1 MTKVAPSKGE
11 EVRAAESVP
20 SAATSL
26 ATASGPAVPET
37 DDAPATPATP
47 ATAEDGGEDGDGGG
61 GIRYGWTCG
70 VCTQFN
76 KNEALKCTVCG
87 RPRGKD
93 LRRASTVVQLRFKA
107 WDEAAGRAPATLVV
121 KGCSGVWADIV
132 NGDYDLQ
139 PAARHGGKPSVWK
152 RRTPDADGADR
163 WVYLDSEKAWRA
175 GGVAGAMATLE
186 PGGGWARSGT
196 RLATDGI
203 LPHEFMGTWRVGG
216 ETQPSVTVVGFD
228 KAGKKI
234 KVTPAAAAELMAAAA
249 AENAAAAAAEA
260 EAAEAAEA
268 EAADEEVHA
277 YDEAGDAVGAPDP
290 FDATRAE
297 HTRQLEL
304 RRTVAAGGN
313 NAAEVARLDAELA
326 AWHEMDR
333 DAAQAKLDRLAVE
346 AKAAEAEAAL
356 RRQADE
362 EARYARTP
370 AGKWDAA
377 YTRSPKVLDVVGATG
392 DFSLNVNGAY
402 HLVNDLE
409 RDSKHRG
416 WPPVYRMQNKEAA
429 FGVERYIY
437 LGGDRVW
444 CVGGETWEKD
454 ERESGGGEAHS
465 KGSVEAGR
473 LPHEFHGS
481 WKVCVG
487 VGEWEVQKMSVKA
500 RGK

>member
-1 MTKVAPSKGE
+1 MTKVAPAKGE
-11 EVRAAESVP
+11 EIRAAESVP
-20 SAATSL
+20 TLS
-26 ATASGPAVPET
+26 TASGPAVPET
-37 DDAPATPATP
+37 NDDAPAPADNNVQD
-47 ATAEDGGEDGDGGG
+47 TADPGADEGGG

-76 KNEALKCTVCG
+76 KQDAAKCTVCG

-107 WDEAAGRAPATLVV
+107 WDEAAARAPASIVL

-139 PAARHGGKPSVWK
+139 PAARHGGKPPVWK
-152 RRTPDADGADR
+152 RRTPDKDGKDR
-163 WVYLDSEKAWRA
+163 WIYLDSEKAWRA
-175 GGVAGAMATLE
+175 GGVGGAMTTRE

-196 RLATDGI
+196 RMAADGI
-203 LPHEFMGTWRVGG
+203 LPHEFAGTWRVGG
-216 ETQPSVTVVGFD
+216 ETQPSVTVTGFD
-228 KAGKKI
+228 KAGKMI
-234 KVTPAAAAELMAAAA
+234 KVTPAAAAALMATAA
-249 AENAAAAAAEA
+249 AENAAAAAAAA

-268 EAADEEVHA
+268 EAAEEEVHA
-277 YDEAGDAVGAPDP
+277 YDEGGDAVGAPGDP
-290 FDATRAE
+290 FDAARAE

-313 NAAEVARLDAELA
+313 NAEEVERLDAELA

-333 DAAQAKLDRLAVE
+333 DAAQAKLDRLAEE
-346 AKAAEAEAAL
+346 AKAAEAEAA
-356 RRQADE
+356 RRKQAEE

-377 YTRSPKVLDVVGATG
+377 YTRSPKVLEVAGASG
-392 DFSLNVNGAY
+392 DFSLNVNGTY
-402 HLVNDLE
+402 MLVNDLE

-416 WPPVYRMQNKEAA
+416 WPPVYKMENKEAA

-444 CVGGETWEKD
+444 CVGGETWEKE

-487 VGEWEVQKMSVKA
+487 VGEWEVQRMTVRA
-500 RGK
+500 RP